1 MKPKRSR
8 LRRALRWLL
17 VLVVLA
23 LFVMFFL
30 LPIVFAV
37 YAIVPAGDDV
47 GAPPEG
53 FDDITLTTDDDVTL
67 AAWFA
72 APQNGAAIV
81 LVHGSGNSRDDVRAH
96 AELLAG
102 HGFGVLAIDL
112 RGHGESGGDINR
124 LGWHGSRDVG
134 AAVRYLEARDDV
146 NAIGGLGLS
155 VGGEIL
161 LGAVGEYPALQAVV
175 SEGATSRWLDE
186 FRALE
191 SHRSFIGSLQVR
203 MLDIAVGLFS
213 GDDPPTPMLDSIRAA
228 EGTRLL
234 LISAGN
240 ERDEAEFNEVFA
252 EAAGP
257 RAETWVVPDSG
268 HTQGLID
275 EPAQYEQRVIGFFE
289 AALLAAE

>member
-1 MKPKRSR
+1 
-8 LRRALRWLL
+8 
-17 VLVVLA
+17 
-23 LFVMFFL
+23 FVMFFL

-124 LGWHGSRDVG
+124 VGWHGSRDVG
-134 AAVRYLEARDDV
+134 AAVRYLEGGDDV
-146 NAIGGLGLS
+146 NATGGLGLS
-155 VGGEIL
+155 GGGEIM
-161 LGAVGEYPALQAVV
+161 LGAAGECHALQAVV
-175 SEGATSRWLDE
+175 SEGATARWLDE
-186 FRALE
+186 FRAFG
-191 SHRSFIGSLQVR
+191 SRRSCLGSLQAR
-203 MLDIAVGLFS
+203 MVALAVGLFS
-213 GDDPPTPMLDSIRAA
+213 GDD
-228 EGTRLL
+228 
-234 LISAGN
+234 
-240 ERDEAEFNEVFA
+240 
-252 EAAGP
+252 
-257 RAETWVVPDSG
+257 
-268 HTQGLID
+268 
-275 EPAQYEQRVIGFFE
+275 
-289 AALLAAE
+289 